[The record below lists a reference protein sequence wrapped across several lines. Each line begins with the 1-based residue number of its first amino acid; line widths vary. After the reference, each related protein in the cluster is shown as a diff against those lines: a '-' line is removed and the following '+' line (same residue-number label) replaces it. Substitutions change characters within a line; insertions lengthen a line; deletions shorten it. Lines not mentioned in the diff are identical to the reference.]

1 MRVVPEARLKPCD
14 RALIAA
20 AREIIRRRFCR
31 DKHHVGA
38 ALRTKSGRVFTGVHL
53 DTYVGRVAICAE
65 AVALGAAAT
74 AGDSEIEV
82 IVAVRYT
89 GQVVSP
95 CGMCR
100 EMVADF
106 ASAARVIVP
115 VDGKCAVLPVLDLLP
130 HKFQKGY
137 SQPTPRRRRGRD
149 ERSGSSGDSMDVH
162 AVPGTRRGPRS
173 AIRNRKP

>member
-1 MRVVPEARLKPCD
+1 MKPVPENRLKPRD

-74 AGDSEIEV
+74 AGDSDIEA
-82 IVAVRYT
+82 IVAVHHT

-106 ASAARVIVP
+106 APEARVIVP

-130 HKFQKGY
+130 HKYQKGNP
-137 SQPTPRRRRGRD
+137 QPSPRPAGAAGAPARRRTGAGARGSPAGAGRD
-149 ERSGSSGDSMDVH
+149 R
-162 AVPGTRRGPRS
+162 RS
-173 AIRNRKP
+173 ATRNRKP